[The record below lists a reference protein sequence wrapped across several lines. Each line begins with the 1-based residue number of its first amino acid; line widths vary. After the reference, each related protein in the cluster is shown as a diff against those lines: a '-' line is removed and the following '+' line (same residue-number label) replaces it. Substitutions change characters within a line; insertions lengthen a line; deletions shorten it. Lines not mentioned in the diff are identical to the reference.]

1 MIKKI
6 FLSELA
12 ILYILFSNNIS
23 HASDIAS
30 EGRIIISNPDVLYT
44 IYLGMPRDY
53 VDINFQEQKVGIN
66 LFQTSLMPII
76 LRVKLQLKLNKILQ
90 FNLMPIIM

>member
-1 MIKKI
+1 MIKKFFCLNLLFYI
-6 FLSELA
+6 F
-12 ILYILFSNNIS
+12 LFSNNIS
-23 HASDIAS
+23 HASDIAN

-53 VDINFQEQKVGIN
+53 VDINFSGAKGWDKSVSN
-66 LFQTSLMPII
+66 FLMPII